1 MGNVE
6 RTALLFQMLCER
18 YDGANALG
26 KKATQKMFYFFERF
40 GVDLN
45 LRYGIHFYGP
55 YSSKLDDQMYELESE
70 GYISINTC
78 GPTHIIS
85 RGKQRANQKA
95 LTAEEKAIVENVM
108 DIFEHK
114 SPLELE
120 ALSTMDYIANS
131 ILPPGETDEHIIE
144 KFKQIKGTKF
154 DQVMVEK
161 TLEELKELNLI
172 AS

>member
-1 MGNVE
+1 MGNME
-6 RTALLFQMLCER
+6 KTALLFQMLCEK
-18 YDGANALG
+18 YDGANSLG

-40 GVDLN
+40 GIDLN

-70 GYISINTC
+70 GYISINTS
-78 GPTHIIS
+78 GLTHIIS
-85 RGKQRANQKA
+85 CGHHTAPQNV
-95 LTAEEKAIVENVM
+95 LTVDEIAIVEYVM
-108 DIFEHK
+108 QTFEHK

-120 ALSTMDYIANS
+120 ALSTMDYIAHS
-131 ILPPGETDEHIIE
+131 ILPTDASDEQIIE

-154 DQVMVEK
+154 EPNIINSS
-161 TLEELKELNLI
+161 LEELKQLELI